1 MLTIIL
7 LLIIIVIEV
16 CLVGSNF
23 KNQNTEEEGDTGK
36 VQMDRSGSKR
46 VFLERTILIVMCMS
60 YSPKI

>member
-46 VFLERTILIVMCMS
+46 VFLERTILVVMCMS